1 MLLVASAIWGAAFV
15 AQRDAAAQL
24 GGMEIAALRFLA
36 GGVLLLPIVAIRRT
50 SVRATSP
57 PRVVLL
63 GGTIAGVLML
73 VAFVLQQTGIERGST
88 ASSAGFI
95 TGLYVVFVPMLGLL
109 WGVRTHAAVWVGAV
123 MAAAGLYLLSV
134 DASLR
139 MSEGDLLVLAC
150 AVAWAVHV
158 LVIGR
163 FSPRCDP
170 IELAA
175 MQFLV
180 TGGIALVLLPKWPA
194 AGAIEQVIWPMLYL
208 GPVAVG
214 VAFTLQV
221 VGQRT
226 APPAHAAV
234 ILSMEGLFAALFGAL
249 LGQERLAWM
258 QYGGCGLML
267 AGILVAQWP
276 ELAGRRAGPVPETPV
291 PPG

>member
-1 MLLVASAIWGAAFV
+1 
-15 AQRDAAAQL
+15 
-24 GGMEIAALRFLA
+24 
-36 GGVLLLPIVAIRRT
+36 
-50 SVRATSP
+50 
-57 PRVVLL
+57 
-63 GGTIAGVLML
+63 
-73 VAFVLQQTGIERGST
+73 
-88 ASSAGFI
+88 
-95 TGLYVVFVPMLGLL
+95 
-109 WGVRTHAAVWVGAV
+109 
-123 MAAAGLYLLSV
+123 
-134 DASLR
+134 

-175 MQFLV
+175 TQFLV
-180 TGGIALVLLPKWPA
+180 TGGIALVLLPKWPTVD
-194 AGAIEQVIWPMLYL
+194 AIEQVLWPMLYL

-234 ILSMEGLFAALFGAL
+234 ILSMEGLFAALFGAV
-249 LGQERLAWM
+249 LGQERLAWA
-258 QYGGCGLML
+258 QYGGCALML
-267 AGILVAQWP
+267 AGILVAQWQ
-276 ELAGRRAGPVPETPV
+276 ELAGRRATTAPSPPL

>member
-1 MLLVASAIWGAAFV
+1 
-15 AQRDAAAQL
+15 
-24 GGMEIAALRFLA
+24 
-36 GGVLLLPIVAIRRT
+36 
-50 SVRATSP
+50 
-57 PRVVLL
+57 
-63 GGTIAGVLML
+63 
-73 VAFVLQQTGIERGST
+73 
-88 ASSAGFI
+88 
-95 TGLYVVFVPMLGLL
+95 
-109 WGVRTHAAVWVGAV
+109 

-180 TGGIALVLLPKWPA
+180 TGGIALVLLPRWPA

-276 ELAGRRAGPVPETPV
+276 ELAGRRARPVPETPV